1 MPSKTK
7 DCVSTGTFNSG
18 SRGLRMDRF
27 GSVNFDN
34 MHAET
39 PTETWS
45 MEGSTQ
51 FHDKSMPIGS
61 DQGEKLNPKC
71 MHNVS

>member
-1 MPSKTK
+1 
-7 DCVSTGTFNSG
+7 
-18 SRGLRMDRF
+18 MDRF

-71 MHNVS
+71 IHNVS